1 MNSGKKM
8 EAYKSLVKNLLTP
21 TKSKRFFFFLFFD
34 MFIIAISFYSAFFLR
49 FGFTFPSR
57 YFSQF
62 RYWLAAL
69 LILKIFSLYLA
80 GLYKINWRFVSLTEL
95 LNLILMG
102 TVITTVIFITNLLI
116 IRRYLPGFDL
126 PRGIIIIEAFLS
138 FFLIGILRIAK
149 RVYIQLANGGRM
161 GKRTLIIGTD
171 YTSERLIKEL
181 LSSGKERSHAI
192 AIVDEDPMKIGTRI
206 GGVPVLGGYKKLPKI
221 ILEKRIESVLINLP
235 RASHKHVAVL
245 FDIISP
251 LGIRDIKVVPRIDD
265 YDTNIFKSKSIRQ
278 LDIEDLLSREPV
290 KINPEKIESYIK
302 DKVVL
307 VTGAAGSIGSEILRQ
322 LISFSA
328 IRIIGYEIDETEIF
342 NLERELKVL
351 KRKNQELVFILGD
364 VRDREKLDMVFERHR
379 PQVVFHAAA
388 CKHVPVVEKFPEE
401 AIKTNVVG
409 TLNLV
414 ETAVKYHCEKLINI
428 STDKAVNPVSVMGAS
443 KRMAEMICTSYND
456 SKSRK
461 PHITSVR
468 FGNVLGSRGSVV
480 PIFLDQ
486 IKKGRAIEITH
497 KDMTRYFM
505 SLPEAVVLVLQAA
518 SMGKGGEVFVLD
530 MGDPVRI
537 VHLAETLILL
547 NNLIPYKDIDIVFT
561 GLRPGEKLFEEILT
575 AEEGTIVT
583 AHDKIFT
590 ARNDSN
596 LNVKQINRVVKKLEK
611 ALYSPEKLKEI
622 LKECIPSYKNQHGNK
637 NETK

>member
-1 MNSGKKM
+1 MKIGKKM
-8 EAYKSLVKNLLTP
+8 EAYKSLVKNLFTP
-21 TKSKRFFFFLFFD
+21 TKTKRFFFFFFSD
-34 MFIIAISFYSAFFLR
+34 IFIIVFSFYSAFFLR
-49 FGFTFPSR
+49 FGFTFPDR
-57 YFSQF
+57 YFSRF
-62 RYWLAAL
+62 WYWLAAL
-69 LILKIFSLYLA
+69 LILKIISLYAA
-80 GLYKINWRFVSLTEL
+80 GLYNINWRFVSLTEL
-95 LNLILMG
+95 LNLIQMG
-102 TVITTVIFITNLLI
+102 TIITAVIFISNILV
-116 IRRYLPGFDL
+116 IRQYLPDFDL

-149 RVYIQLANGGRM
+149 RVYFQLANGGGRM
-161 GKRTLIIGTD
+161 GKRSLIIGAD
-171 YTSERLIKEL
+171 YTSERLMKEL
-181 LSSGKERSHAI
+181 LSSGKEHSYVI
-192 AIVDEDPMKIGTRI
+192 AIVDEDPMKIGTKI
-206 GGVPVLGGYKKLPKI
+206 AGIPVLGGYKNLPEI

-235 RASHKHVAVL
+235 RASHKQIAVL

-265 YDTNIFKSKSIRQ
+265 YDTSIFKSKSIRQ
-278 LDIEDLLSREPV
+278 LDIGDLLSREPV

-302 DKVVL
+302 NKVVL

-322 LISFSA
+322 LISFGA
-328 IRIIGYEIDETEIF
+328 VRIIGYEIDETEIF

-351 KRKNQELVFILGD
+351 KRKGQELEFILGD
-364 VRDREKLDMVFERHR
+364 VRDREKLDLVFERHR

-388 CKHVPVVEKFPEE
+388 CKHVPVVEKFPDE
-401 AIKTNVVG
+401 AIKTNVSG

-414 ETAVKYHCEKLINI
+414 ETAVKYNCEKLINI
-428 STDKAVNPVSVMGAS
+428 STDKAVNPASVMGAS
-443 KRMAEMICTSYND
+443 KRMAEMICTSYNN

-461 PHITSVR
+461 PHIVSVR

-486 IKKGRAIEITH
+486 IKKGRSIEITH
-497 KDMTRYFM
+497 KDMKRYFM

-561 GLRPGEKLFEEILT
+561 GLRPGEKLFEELLT
-575 AEEGTIVT
+575 AEEGTMVT
-583 AHDKIFT
+583 AHDKIFI

-596 LNVKQINRVVKKLEK
+596 LSVKQIILVVKKLEK
-611 ALYSPEKLKEI
+611 ALYKPDNIKNI
-622 LKECIPSYKNQHGNK
+622 LKEVIPSYQNG
-637 NETK
+637 TRGS

>member
-1 MNSGKKM
+1 MSSGNKM
-8 EAYKSLVKNLLTP
+8 EVHKSFIKNLFTP
-21 TKSKRFFFFLFFD
+21 TKTKRFFFFFFSD
-34 MFIIAISFYSAFFLR
+34 IFIIMFSFYSAFYLR
-49 FGFTFPSR
+49 FGFTFPGK
-57 YFSQF
+57 YFPRF
-62 RYWLAAL
+62 WYWLAAL

-102 TVITTVIFITNLLI
+102 TIITAAIFISNILV

-149 RVYIQLANGGRM
+149 RVYFQLANGGGRI

-171 YTSERLIKEL
+171 YTSERLMKEL

-192 AIVDEDPMKIGTRI
+192 AIVDEDPMKIGTKI
-206 GGVPVLGGYKKLPKI
+206 AGVPVLGGYKKLPDI

-235 RASHKHVAVL
+235 RASHKQIAVL

-290 KINPEKIESYIK
+290 EINPEKIESYIK

-322 LISFSA
+322 LISFGA
-328 IRIIGYEIDETEIF
+328 VRIIGYEIDETEVF

-351 KRKNQELVFILGD
+351 KRKDQELEFILGD
-364 VRDREKLDMVFERHR
+364 VRDREKLDLVFERHR

-401 AIKTNVVG
+401 AIKTNVIG

-428 STDKAVNPVSVMGAS
+428 STDKAVNPVSMMGAS
-443 KRMAEMICTSYND
+443 KRMAEMICTSYNNG
-456 SKSRK
+456 KPRK
-461 PHITSVR
+461 PHIVSVR

-486 IKKGRAIEITH
+486 IKKGRPIEITH
-497 KDMTRYFM
+497 KDMERYFM

-518 SMGKGGEVFVLD
+518 SMGKGGEVLVLD

-561 GLRPGEKLFEEILT
+561 GLRPGEKLFEELLT
-575 AEEGTIVT
+575 AEEGTMVT
-583 AHDKIFT
+583 AHDKIFV

-596 LNVKQINRVVKKLEK
+596 LGVKQINGIVKKLEK
-611 ALYSPEKLKEI
+611 ALYSPEKLKNI
-622 LKECIPSYKNQHGNK
+622 LKECIPSYQNM
-637 NETK
+637 TM